1 MKLLRSPPVTLPCL
15 TDLELNLV
23 RILGGEG
30 GGHAELAETFVAG
43 MRSFYIFSA
52 CERSRRACATVALL

>member
-1 MKLLRSPPVTLPCL
+1 MKLLRPLPLTLRCL

-30 GGHAELAETFVAG
+30 VG
-43 MRSFYIFSA
+43 MLKSQKLS
-52 CERSRRACATVALL
+52 

>member
-1 MKLLRSPPVTLPCL
+1 MKLLRSLPVTLPCL

-30 GGHAELAETFVAG
+30 VG
-43 MRSFYIFSA
+43 MLNSQKLS
-52 CERSRRACATVALL
+52 